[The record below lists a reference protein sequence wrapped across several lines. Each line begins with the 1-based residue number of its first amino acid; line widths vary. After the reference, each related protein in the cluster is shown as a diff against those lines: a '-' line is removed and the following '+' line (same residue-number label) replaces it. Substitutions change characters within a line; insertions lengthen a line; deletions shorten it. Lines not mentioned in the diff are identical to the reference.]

1 MKTNQELKT
10 DVLDAIRWEPM
21 LSQAK
26 IGVET
31 LNGLVTLSGT
41 VDSYV
46 KKSQAEETVKKV
58 SGVTIIVEKIAV
70 KFANDP
76 KITDEAIALAVQQ
89 ALKWNWDIPINKL
102 QAEVEDGHVTLEG
115 EVQWKH
121 QKDAAQ
127 NAVAKVG
134 GIKMLSNHI
143 RIKAETAD
151 DVEQKDIEQA
161 IARNWAMNDQE
172 ILVAVVTNKVTLSG
186 IAHSFYQKEEAER
199 MAWNAPG
206 VWSVENEIIIE

>member
-1 MKTNQELKT
+1 
-10 DVLDAIRWEPM
+10 
-21 LSQAK
+21 
-26 IGVET
+26 
-31 LNGLVTLSGT
+31 
-41 VDSYV
+41 
-46 KKSQAEETVKKV
+46 
-58 SGVTIIVEKIAV
+58 
-70 KFANDP
+70 
-76 KITDEAIALAVQQ
+76 
-89 ALKWNWDIPINKL
+89 
-102 QAEVEDGHVTLEG
+102 
-115 EVQWKH
+115 
-121 QKDAAQ
+121 
-127 NAVAKVG
+127 
-134 GIKMLSNHI
+134 MLSNHI

>member
-115 EVQWKH
+115 EV
-121 QKDAAQ
+121 
-127 NAVAKVG
+127 
-134 GIKMLSNHI
+134 
-143 RIKAETAD
+143 R
-151 DVEQKDIEQA
+151 
-161 IARNWAMNDQE
+161 
-172 ILVAVVTNKVTLSG
+172 
-186 IAHSFYQKEEAER
+186 
-199 MAWNAPG
+199 
-206 VWSVENEIIIE
+206 